1 MNIYYSKF
9 NIKEGDNDI
18 LFMATTSLIL
28 VGLVGNLIPL
38 PLSHFLWTLLFGSLL
53 GGLSHY
59 QVQAL
64 NHRITLCSDSA
75 VVKKYSSISPSSL
88 SIGIS

>member
-1 MNIYYSKF
+1 M
-9 NIKEGDNDI
+9 KEGDKDI
-18 LFMATTSLIL
+18 LFMAATSLIL
-28 VGLVGNLIPL
+28 VGLVGSQIPL
-38 PLSHFLWTLLFGSLL
+38 PLYLSFGRVDSL
-53 GGLSHY
+53 Y